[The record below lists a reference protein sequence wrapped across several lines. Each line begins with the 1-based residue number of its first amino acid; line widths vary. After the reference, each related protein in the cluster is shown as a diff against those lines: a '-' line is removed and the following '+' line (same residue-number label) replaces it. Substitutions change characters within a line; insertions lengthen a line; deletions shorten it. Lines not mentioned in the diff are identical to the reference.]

1 MSTGLLKNHLLF
13 EGHLQFLISSHS
25 PQKTFT
31 YFAKYRLKKSSKYC
45 MMIIFEIFHC
55 NMYWFRLSFL
65 WLICFH
71 RFFVFLIFFQLFKI
85 ILGLQ
90 HKIVALAPGR
100 KIPALVYSL
109 VFRLFASRAYRLES
123 WVDHNKLDGFFYS
136 VRYVNINYSVK
147 HSAVDCRYLLLL
159 QYFFL

>member
-13 EGHLQFLISSHS
+13 EGHLHLFISSHS

-31 YFAKYRLKKSSKYC
+31 YFEKYRLKKSSKYC
-45 MMIIFEIFHC
+45 IMIISKFFHC
-55 NMYWFRLSFL
+55 NLYRFRLSFL

-71 RFFVFLIFFQLFKI
+71 RFFVFLFSFQLFKI

-100 KIPALVYSL
+100 KS
-109 VFRLFASRAYRLES
+109 
-123 WVDHNKLDGFFYS
+123 
-136 VRYVNINYSVK
+136 
-147 HSAVDCRYLLLL
+147 LLLFTL
-159 QYFFL
+159 KSFGCLPLELELNRFEHFEQFICARKWEPLDFLHRKSDFLISFFVK